1 MGFRFRRMKVESD
14 NVQVVSA
21 LRSKSHGCLHEV
33 GWVVDDCKLLVRDLE
48 PVVFHHVKREAN
60 RCADAVARYAE
71 MIEGEQIWLD
81 DLPVCLH
88 RFLGSGI
95 PV

>member
-21 LRSKSHGCLHEV
+21 LRSKSHGCLQE
-33 GWVVDDCKLLVRDLE
+33 
-48 PVVFHHVKREAN
+48 REAN